1 MHDHHDDPDPAVD
14 ELAATLAA
22 IGTKPRAVRKNR
34 ADKRR
39 EGQRGEGRHLRA
51 RPGKLAP
58 HHLDDR
64 EVTA

>member
-14 ELAATLAA
+14 ELAAALAA
-22 IGTKPRAVRKNR
+22 IGSGPVYVRKNR

-58 HHLDDR
+58 HPLATR